1 MDLVICQGMASFG
14 LINFLDS
21 RILGKLGG
29 DEKNRKIPC
38 TSKVALQLVEEFRK
52 RLREAIMADPTRPV
66 TQKFF
71 QTLTEKE
78 VS

>member
-1 MDLVICQGMASFG
+1 MASLG

-21 RILGKLGG
+21 WIFGKLGG
-29 DEKNRKIPC
+29 DKKNRKIPC
-38 TSKVALQLVEEFRK
+38 TSKVALQLVEESRK
-52 RLREAIMADPTRPV
+52 RLREAIMADPTRTV
-66 TQKFF
+66 AQKIF

>member
-1 MDLVICQGMASFG
+1 
-14 LINFLDS
+14 
-21 RILGKLGG
+21 
-29 DEKNRKIPC
+29 
-38 TSKVALQLVEEFRK
+38 LVEEFRK

-66 TQKFF
+66 TQNFF